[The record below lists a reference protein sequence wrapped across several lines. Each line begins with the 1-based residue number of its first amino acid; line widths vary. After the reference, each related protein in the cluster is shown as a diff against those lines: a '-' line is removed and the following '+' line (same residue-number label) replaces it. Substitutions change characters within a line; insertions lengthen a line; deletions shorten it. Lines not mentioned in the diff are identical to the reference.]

1 MKITPLISI
10 ESIQVYDFRLDGL
23 EIKKKLK
30 NGEEK
35 TLLKC
40 LLARRIKINALAGLT
55 ICVHVCIRMMYVYV
69 WCQTSRALC
78 SIVFEE
84 SGIIKK
90 SS

>member
-55 ICVHVCIRMMYVYV
+55 VFVCMCVYV
-69 WCQTSRALC
+69 
-78 SIVFEE
+78 
-84 SGIIKK
+84 
-90 SS
+90 